1 MKKTLLYLILLMS
14 IVMAGTV
21 AYVSIGGLLK
31 VFSGAGTLGLIL
43 FSSIEIAKIVATS
56 AIHTYGKI
64 IGKWYKVML
73 SLGIGIAMII
83 TSMGIYG
90 FLSSTYK
97 ESYSKMENVES
108 RLVLINKKRD
118 GYQLQL
124 KGLNSEKESIDVRI
138 NELSKGISNNVIQ
151 YKDKDGTLI
160 TTTSS
165 STRKTLEKQLNTG
178 IARQSDLNIKIDEMN
193 TKVFDL
199 DNQILEI
206 NLGNDV
212 AGELGPLKY
221 LSEVF
226 NTDMD
231 NVMKWFIFFLIII
244 GDPMAVLMVIVFNKV
259 ANFKDPEAPTE
270 APTVAPTVAPTN
282 DEDVT
287 DTDVGDIPQL
297 PDGEEVTDENIG
309 EEASLED
316 FVEDSST
323 LATEEIKELEEDVK
337 EEEEEIDEL
346 EEEIEELED
355 EIEEDLKEG
364 TLVTNDVLEKLAL
377 MEEKEK
383 ELKEREEN
391 LHKLDGEI
399 KEWENTHWKMRR
411 GKKPPS
417 AIE

>member
-259 ANFKDPEAPTE
+259 ANFKDPEENE
-270 APTVAPTVAPTN
+270 AVNEAVN
-282 DEDVT
+282 EDDVT

-323 LATEEIKELEEDVK
+323 LVTEEIKELEEDVK

-391 LHKLDGEI
+391 LHKLDDEI
-399 KEWENTHWKMRR
+399 KEWENTHWKMKR